1 MTGKRRPS
9 KGMSC
14 PLPRTFALLGLCV
27 FWGCAWLVMQWK
39 TLQFSPARPP
49 SPDAEDVP
57 GPVPEKAVKPPKSIK
72 TNPSRGHP
80 SRGHQVHPGAHKS
93 QVASCPQR
101 PRRKE
106 KWGEVVKE
114 DMKIIKSSATAVQSC
129 HRLGDALVYELR
141 FLEAH
146 KKEGFAYELLLPD
159 YVVADEAGAGLERR
173 STLQLLAA
181 TGKGLQPLG
190 PAHSSQEQVAKGDG
204 SFGHWREPMERGF
217 EHTASRLRFSTPG
230 NVPLKELTRL
240 VAVVFPMVPAMGFV
254 EVVHKPD
261 KKAKDYDPTKRRR
274 RKELH
279 RELFFEAFPRVGAQP
294 HLADRPEETK
304 PGVSYLWRTS
314 HHDEF
319 HLELKPNEVY
329 EKRMPYAF
337 AEYFGSFEHSGA
349 VLFPPPPTYQYYE
362 NKVALTHLFQK
373 SNVLMPETWVFSSL
387 ADAMAHRDQVRL
399 PVVLKDPYG
408 YSSIGLL
415 QAETIGELME
425 AFNTFFAKAKVGVEV
440 LVQRKVKALKEA
452 RVTYVDGRP
461 FHGYWRIRQSLKSA
475 SAASTRGGFQDF
487 NFPLEPLS
495 DFVAS
500 FAQRTGIPVGG
511 VDLIWKDS
519 PDVQAEPYTLEVS
532 PTSDINPPSPPDWK
546 EGYAEFKHT
555 KGFRHAYLG
564 IRRKWAEAMTLAV
577 AWHRRSK
584 GHLFVG
590 LDALL
595 ENGQVVDGVVDA
607 LSEIQRSF
615 FLRLLAVPENQDPL
629 NTTLGLLHSLAIPF
643 DEVILLRDVN
653 HRIWHLGPD
662 TLLLDRLEASEER
675 RLQELK
681 LPCLNLADL
690 TWSQVPQLA
699 LAAFKRTSRS
709 RQPPR
714 RPTSSEGEA
723 PTLKPAPGPAKPP
736 VAPMQEPR
744 NAKRMCPLPAV
755 GRDNWRQVPAKDL
768 DVIREKW
775 EASVKSCERRGEA
788 LVFFLNLAKA
798 NKVAGHAYEMPFPH
812 YIVADEIGWRPKR
825 STLQLFTVDSSGHFH
840 PLGPAHSAHS
850 FIAEHGDGAYS
861 HWRPGITN
869 STYGKAMLL
878 FSTPRNVAI
887 KKLSLAAVV
896 YPMLPPMGWIEFNQG
911 KKVNHEELF
920 REMFLQS
927 FAAAGVSRPHL
938 IEQADEAIPGT
949 RYLWRVGG
957 NSEFQLPL
965 ADGELYEKRL
975 PYQIA
980 EWYAEFER
988 KGGILYP
995 PPHTYIYY
1003 QNKVGLARLF
1013 NERKV
1018 KIPPT
1023 WVFESLSEAEAEL
1036 ENIKFPVVIKDPYGF
1051 SSMHLLQA
1059 ADKEEFLQNCQLYFE
1074 KALPGVEAI
1083 VQSKVVAMREARV
1096 TYIEG
1101 RPFHGYWR
1109 IRQSLKS
1116 ASAASNLGGYQDFDF
1131 PLSEIAPYVAE
1142 FANLTGIPVGG
1153 VDFIWEEE
1161 KANVT
1166 VVPYTLEVSPTSDIN
1181 PPAPTSW
1188 TKTYS
1193 EFKHTKGYR
1202 RAYLDVRRSWTDL
1215 MTLAV
1220 IDKYRQERKNLFV
1233 DIDNVVAKSMER
1245 VRRWKGSKKAY
1256 LASEVMQDEVVEGA
1270 VEALRRLQARY
1281 FIRFLTARGS
1291 YEDPFNVTQTWLDS
1305 KGFEY
1310 DELIVVHGPE
1320 SKVAH
1325 LTSETI
1331 LVDDFTTS
1339 HEKEEPATNQKFMDQ
1354 LSAAG
1359 LPFVKFP
1366 LGGRWD
1372 DIMEKLLPSG

>member
-319 HLELKPNEVY
+319 HLE
-329 EKRMPYAF
+329 
-337 AEYFGSFEHSGA
+337 
-349 VLFPPPPTYQYYE
+349 
-362 NKVALTHLFQK
+362 
-373 SNVLMPETWVFSSL
+373 
-387 ADAMAHRDQVRL
+387 
-399 PVVLKDPYG
+399 
-408 YSSIGLL
+408 
-415 QAETIGELME
+415 
-425 AFNTFFAKAKVGVEV
+425 
-440 LVQRKVKALKEA
+440 
-452 RVTYVDGRP
+452 
-461 FHGYWRIRQSLKSA
+461 
-475 SAASTRGGFQDF
+475 
-487 NFPLEPLS
+487 
-495 DFVAS
+495 
-500 FAQRTGIPVGG
+500 
-511 VDLIWKDS
+511 
-519 PDVQAEPYTLEVS
+519 
-532 PTSDINPPSPPDWK
+532 
-546 EGYAEFKHT
+546 
-555 KGFRHAYLG
+555 
-564 IRRKWAEAMTLAV
+564 
-577 AWHRRSK
+577 
-584 GHLFVG
+584 
-590 LDALL
+590 
-595 ENGQVVDGVVDA
+595 
-607 LSEIQRSF
+607 
-615 FLRLLAVPENQDPL
+615 
-629 NTTLGLLHSLAIPF
+629 
-643 DEVILLRDVN
+643 
-653 HRIWHLGPD
+653 
-662 TLLLDRLEASEER
+662 
-675 RLQELK
+675 
-681 LPCLNLADL
+681 
-690 TWSQVPQLA
+690 
-699 LAAFKRTSRS
+699 
-709 RQPPR
+709 
-714 RPTSSEGEA
+714 
-723 PTLKPAPGPAKPP
+723 
-736 VAPMQEPR
+736 
-744 NAKRMCPLPAV
+744 
-755 GRDNWRQVPAKDL
+755 
-768 DVIREKW
+768 
-775 EASVKSCERRGEA
+775 
-788 LVFFLNLAKA
+788 
-798 NKVAGHAYEMPFPH
+798 
-812 YIVADEIGWRPKR
+812 
-825 STLQLFTVDSSGHFH
+825 LQLFTVDSSGHFH

>member
-519 PDVQAEPYTLEVS
+519 PDVQAE
-532 PTSDINPPSPPDWK
+532 
-546 EGYAEFKHT
+546 
-555 KGFRHAYLG
+555 
-564 IRRKWAEAMTLAV
+564 
-577 AWHRRSK
+577 
-584 GHLFVG
+584 
-590 LDALL
+590 
-595 ENGQVVDGVVDA
+595 
-607 LSEIQRSF
+607 
-615 FLRLLAVPENQDPL
+615 
-629 NTTLGLLHSLAIPF
+629 
-643 DEVILLRDVN
+643 
-653 HRIWHLGPD
+653 
-662 TLLLDRLEASEER
+662 
-675 RLQELK
+675 
-681 LPCLNLADL
+681 
-690 TWSQVPQLA
+690 
-699 LAAFKRTSRS
+699 
-709 RQPPR
+709 
-714 RPTSSEGEA
+714 
-723 PTLKPAPGPAKPP
+723 
-736 VAPMQEPR
+736 
-744 NAKRMCPLPAV
+744 
-755 GRDNWRQVPAKDL
+755 
-768 DVIREKW
+768 
-775 EASVKSCERRGEA
+775 
-788 LVFFLNLAKA
+788 
-798 NKVAGHAYEMPFPH
+798 
-812 YIVADEIGWRPKR
+812 
-825 STLQLFTVDSSGHFH
+825 LQLFTVDSSGHFH